1 MRLNEEQNTLKIVLL
16 REIFSIH
23 YESNISREKSTKNIS
38 KIKKKIFSIVKNK
51 IKNCLK
57 I

>member
-23 YESNISREKSTKNIS
+23 YEIRKNEIR
-38 KIKKKIFSIVKNK
+38 KGMWKIFRK
-51 IKNCLK
+51 
-57 I
+57 